1 MHFFDSI
8 LEWVGIKPRAYWV
21 KTIAEI
27 TEQRDAFEE
36 QCYDLR
42 WERDNAQEKA
52 SAHEQALEIVCDA
65 NGKFSADRD
74 RWMGIA
80 VSTEKQL
87 KELRDAHAAELEQA
101 GLSLKQLEQRAMEL
115 NEYAAI
121 QLEMDGH
128 RVDLE
133 KELKQAKWYAEICS
147 NALTRKSSEL
157 STVQAGAAKI
167 MLERSHFEACYK
179 SVHYTN
185 ETLQKRIDQ
194 LELTNLQ
201 LRKANGDVAFRF
213 A

>member
-8 LEWVGIKPRAYWV
+8 LEWAGIKPKAYWE

-42 WERDNAQEKA
+42 WERDNALEKA

-115 NEYAAI
+115 NEQAAI

-128 RVDLE
+128 RVGLE
-133 KELKQAKWYAEICS
+133 KDWQESCKLLDWFRVQMSEKEARIEV
-147 NALTRKSSEL
+147 LESSRNGL
-157 STVQAGAAKI
+157 ISDRHQFG
-167 MLERSHFEACYK
+167 LERN
-179 SVHYTN
+179 HYRASYEEVLKKN
-185 ETLQKRIDQ
+185 DELLKRISAIEKTVDHHS
-194 LELTNLQ
+194 
-201 LRKANGDVAFRF
+201 V
-213 A
+213 

>member
-8 LEWVGIKPRAYWV
+8 LEWAGIKPRSYWI
-21 KTIAEI
+21 KTISEI

-42 WERDNAQEKA
+42 WERDLAKKEA
-52 SAHEQALEIVCDA
+52 EAHVQSIVENMTSLQAVNSLVAEE
-65 NGKFSADRD
+65 RD
-74 RWMGIA
+74 SWMGIA

-87 KELRDAHAAELEQA
+87 KELRDAHAAALEQA
-101 GLSLKQLEQRAMEL
+101 GLSLKQLDHRAREL
-115 NEYAAI
+115 NEQAAI

-128 RVDLE
+128 RVELE

-179 SVHYTN
+179 SVHDKN
-185 ETLQKRIDQ
+185 EALLKKIDTLQKTP
-194 LELTNLQ
+194 EHHP
-201 LRKANGDVAFRF
+201 V
-213 A
+213 